1 MIKKRKNGVI
11 LILIGIGI
19 LFVFS
24 IYEDDRGYVEI
35 EWDGYDITLPY
46 IYPLVIGVIL
56 VLVGIGKVIFSF
68 FPKEAKSKK

>member
-1 MIKKRKNGVI
+1 MIKGRKIGVI

-19 LFVFS
+19 LFVLFQYDS
-24 IYEDDRGYVEI
+24 SEVFDIDWGPIYIPFTYFF
-35 EWDGYDITLPY
+35 
-46 IYPLVIGVIL
+46 PLVIGVIL